1 MPACDAP
8 EAGLVDD
15 IDIIPLETL
24 GQLVEHVYG
33 LNPVAPLERSM
44 PADESDSLPEGQM
57 DFSDIRGQEH
67 LKRAL
72 EVAAAGNHNLLMK
85 GPPGAG
91 KSLCAHALP
100 GILPPLTRVEAL
112 EATRIYSVADMLQ
125 SEEPLLRHRPFRAPH
140 HTISQAGL
148 VGGGPVPRPG
158 EISLAHRGVLFLDE
172 LPEYGQR
179 LLEVLRQPIEER
191 RVTISRASGSLT
203 FPANFQLLAAMNPCP
218 CGHFGDMARNCS
230 CSATQVQRYQNRI
243 SGPMLDRI
251 DMHVDVPRVEY
262 DKLMTMEPGEATREI
277 RARVIAARERQA
289 ERFSEH
295 PGLFANADM
304 GPGEI
309 QEMCRLNDEARQIL
323 DASVRQMRLG
333 ARALH
338 RVLKLGRT
346 IADLAASDIVSV
358 EHVAEALQY
367 RQSGQFSATGM

>member
-1 MPACDAP
+1 
-8 EAGLVDD
+8 
-15 IDIIPLETL
+15 
-24 GQLVEHVYG
+24 
-33 LNPVAPLERSM
+33 
-44 PADESDSLPEGQM
+44 
-57 DFSDIRGQEH
+57 
-67 LKRAL
+67 
-72 EVAAAGNHNLLMK
+72 MK

-100 GILPPLTRVEAL
+100 GILPPSDPRGSAGGHAASTP
-112 EATRIYSVADMLQ
+112 VADMLQ

-148 VGGGPVPRPG
+148 VGGGPYRVQEKSRWR
-158 EISLAHRGVLFLDE
+158 IAASLFLDE

-277 RARVIAARERQA
+277 PRPCHCRARKAGGTLQ
-289 ERFSEH
+289 
-295 PGLFANADM
+295 
-304 GPGEI
+304 
-309 QEMCRLNDEARQIL
+309 
-323 DASVRQMRLG
+323 
-333 ARALH
+333 RAP
-338 RVLKLGRT
+338 RT
-346 IADLAASDIVSV
+346 IRKCRHGPRRNTGNVST
-358 EHVAEALQY
+358 Q
-367 RQSGQFSATGM
+367 